1 LPDTIYSTFERNVTV
16 RVKPDKF
23 TGYALVHCHYV
34 IHADRGMMAEIE
46 LRAPPPVG
54 ENPALNEDPM

>member
-1 LPDTIYSTFERNVTV
+1 VRIDTIYSTFERNVTV
-16 RVKPDKF
+16 RVRPDRF

-46 LRAPPPVG
+46 IVESMDEELSQKT
-54 ENPALNEDPM
+54 